1 MYLWSIYS
9 ESNGQ
14 YDPPTN
20 DYEPD
25 LQWTCLMYIRYDGKI
40 EDRANDQQEI
50 AGNIPTYINM
60 KKQVEYEFSSG
71 KFYSLLMGRK
81 FKPDQYA
88 IL

>member
-1 MYLWSIYS
+1 
-9 ESNGQ
+9 
-14 YDPPTN
+14 
-20 DYEPD
+20 
-25 LQWTCLMYIRYDGKI
+25 MYIRYDGKI

>member
-1 MYLWSIYS
+1 
-9 ESNGQ
+9 
-14 YDPPTN
+14 
-20 DYEPD
+20 
-25 LQWTCLMYIRYDGKI
+25 MYIRYDGKI

-60 KKQVEYEFSSG
+60 NKQVEYEFSSG